1 MSTFIAKMIESAF
14 DKSEE
19 AGKTKYKAYFVN
31 TPIYE
36 KWKAEVDTI
45 LSTDGYEAAIV
56 SQ

>member
-19 AGKTKYKAYFVN
+19 AGKAKYKAYFVN